1 MDHLE
6 RVKRCIAGERLD
18 RPPFSMWMHFHL
30 KDRNPVALA
39 DASLHLR
46 DEYEMD
52 FLKNYAVRAVFCAGF
67 WRSHPIR
74 QKRVGTPSYAEQSV
88 TDRKG
93 PT

>member
-18 RPPFSMWMHFHL
+18 PSALQHVDAFSF

-52 FLKNYAVRAVFCAGF
+52 FLKLRRPGCILCRILAQ
-67 WRSHPIR
+67 HPIR

>member
-52 FLKNYAVRAVFCAGF
+52 FLK
-67 WRSHPIR
+67 I
-74 QKRVGTPSYAEQSV
+74 TPSGLYLCRILAQPSNSAKKSGN
-88 TDRKG
+88 TLLC
-93 PT
+93 